1 MILCG
6 YVLGL
11 PIVHG
16 VGHLC
21 LGMERVEEE
30 GAKWKLGSGLSF
42 WVDPWVSQSELI
54 EFFPQPDR
62 KRMIRKEGKMKVS
75 EVVHIDREGTIAE
88 LLSSPLQLP
97 ELTPFRKG
105 RCGSLIRVLKSSFDL
120 TSRRKRNRRG
130 DLYPVSK
137 VGC

>member
-1 MILCG
+1 MRLCG

-88 LLSSPLQLP
+88 LEVHGLSMIRGIVGNVRAHLGHEDALEWHGAR
-97 ELTPFRKG
+97 ELTSKKAWEQVREKEP
-105 RCGSLIRVLKSSFDL
+105 KS
-120 TSRRKRNRRG
+120 
-130 DLYPVSK
+130 
-137 VGC
+137 